1 MPSQFRSVTQL
12 RNSPEIPAIFL
23 PNVISSL
30 VDHSLMTARAASAHS
45 DGGRRGVGTH
55 EHVTQAY
62 QTTNPKHFNATVL
75 GTSSYFPSALLV
87 LQLSI

>member
-45 DGGRRGVGTH
+45 DGGRRGGAALSPFRLL
-55 EHVTQAY
+55 EPAA
-62 QTTNPKHFNATVL
+62 NKKHCTLMLRPINIATI
-75 GTSSYFPSALLV
+75 AA
-87 LQLSI
+87 